1 MSQIWDDAAAL
12 VIVIHYQ
19 RSLHVDYQPV
29 KVILR
34 DFVEVSKELLMNFLV
49 MSGVIYAPSITTTI
63 TKGLINTVFTQSTVV
78 WKLVN
83 RSLI

>member
-29 KVILR
+29 KVILC
-34 DFVEVSKELLMNFLV
+34 DIVEVSKELLMNFLV
-49 MSGVIYAPSITTTI
+49 MSGVIYALHLLLQLLP
-63 TKGLINTVFTQSTVV
+63 
-78 WKLVN
+78 
-83 RSLI
+83 RD

>member
-19 RSLHVDYQPV
+19 RLLHVDYQPV

-34 DFVEVSKELLMNFLV
+34 DFVEISKELLMNFLV
-49 MSGVIYAPSITTTI
+49 MSGVIYALSITTTAGIGKI
-63 TKGLINTVFTQSTVV
+63 TEPRQWYMHILQC
-78 WKLVN
+78 
-83 RSLI
+83 

>member
-19 RSLHVDYQPV
+19 RLLHVDYQSV

-34 DFVEVSKELLMNFLV
+34 DFVEISKELLMNFLV
-49 MSGVIYAPSITTTI
+49 MSGVIYALLLQLLP
-63 TKGLINTVFTQSTVV
+63 
-78 WKLVN
+78 
-83 RSLI
+83 RD

>member
-19 RSLHVDYQPV
+19 RSLDVDYQPV

-49 MSGVIYAPSITTTI
+49 MSGVIYALHLLLQLLP
-63 TKGLINTVFTQSTVV
+63 
-78 WKLVN
+78 
-83 RSLI
+83 RD